1 MRECKRCFELV
12 VMIHHYMMDNQLE
25 EAKKAT
31 KELMALLDGY
41 DNAC

>member
-12 VMIHHYMMDNQLE
+12 VMIRHCMMDNQLDK
-25 EAKKAT
+25 AKEAT

-41 DNAC
+41 DKAC